1 MSAVAS
7 LASLASKSN
16 TDTDAAI
23 ASVILFSDAYA
34 RVSGNADIDV
44 TGAFV
49 LSATNAVISTA
60 IADGTASGMAR
71 PPLACRPRPPI
82 PKRRFRAAQ
91 PSMPRR
97 WQCALR
103 PKAPSPR
110 PPNRLPH
117 GATDD
122 GNGGTQTKS
131 QTALST
137 NNAEARRAATWTWQA
152 RSPSAPW

>member
-60 IADGTASGMAR
+60 IADGTAHGRQATLGVSAATTDTEASVSGQRNRRCRVGGSAR
-71 PPLACRPRPPI
+71 FDRKHRHLGRQIDCD
-82 PKRRFRAAQ
+82 
-91 PSMPRR
+91 
-97 WQCALR
+97 
-103 PKAPSPR
+103 
-110 PPNRLPH
+110 

-137 NNAEARRAATWTWQA
+137 NNA
-152 RSPSAPW
+152 